1 MINSQANKENIH
13 DISQSSSS
21 LAKSATAISNMEE
34 LYEAL
39 QRYGYVMP
47 KFTCQL
53 VNKAY
58 LQNVLRKKFWVPNQ
72 VDVRFRNCPKPPTSQ
87 VLVEKLLQQKLTKFC
102 IK

>member
-21 LAKSATAISNMEE
+21 LAKSAPAISNMEE

-39 QRYGYVMP
+39 QRCGYVLP
-47 KFTCQL
+47 KLSCQL

-58 LQNVLRKKFWVPNQ
+58 LQGVMRKKFWVPHQN
-72 VDVRFRNCPKPPTSQ
+72 DTRIRNCPKPPTA
-87 VLVEKLLQQKLTKFC
+87 
-102 IK
+102 